1 MHDPEKTNHFG
12 GPMDLRTLVDYA
24 YPREAV
30 HKRDLRLGDRV
41 LVKTKN
47 STYTIWVMGEGQ
59 YRVSGGWFDRHGE
72 SPSNTGI
79 NGCTWGGRVIH
90 TGLVA
95 APGLFLEFGNEVV
108 TTRIQA
114 VHLIRHETHGA
125 PN

>member
-1 MHDPEKTNHFG
+1 MPDPENTNAMR

-30 HKRDLRLGDRV
+30 RKRDLRLGDRV
-41 LVKTKN
+41 LVQTRN
-47 STYTIWVMGEGQ
+47 STYTIWVVGDGQ

-72 SPSNTGI
+72 SPITTGI

-90 TGLVA
+90 TGLIA
-95 APGLFLEFGNEVV
+95 APGLFLEFGNEVL
-108 TTRIQA
+108 TTRIQT
-114 VHLIRHETHGA
+114 VRVIRDEAHNV